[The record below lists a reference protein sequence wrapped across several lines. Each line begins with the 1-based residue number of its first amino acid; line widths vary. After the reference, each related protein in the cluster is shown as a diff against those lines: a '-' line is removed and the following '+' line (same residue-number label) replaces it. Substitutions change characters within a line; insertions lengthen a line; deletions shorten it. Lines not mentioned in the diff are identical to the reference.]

1 MSELGKTVGQLLVNN
16 LSVTIIVILWV
27 LGGIFKIT
35 KKEVNPLGWLSGIIG
50 KAITKDVRKDV
61 SDLKNDYNEKIVAFR
76 TDLDD
81 FEKKTSKDILEMK
94 NGASDNYTMLK
105 ERLDEMETAQQKSN
119 DMQTVQTIRSH
130 ILDFANSCFNKKR
143 HTKREFE
150 NIIDENTKYEELV
163 KKYGIKNNV
172 YKEDYDFILKIYH
185 KCQEEGSFLK
195 EGD

>member
-1 MSELGKTVGQLLVNN
+1 MSELGKAVGQLLVNN
-16 LSVTIIVILWV
+16 LSITIVVVLWL
-27 LGGIFKIT
+27 LGGLFKIT
-35 KKEVNPLGWLSGIIG
+35 KKEINPLGWLSGKIG
-50 KAITKDVRKDV
+50 NAITKDVRKDV
-61 SDLKNDYNEKIVAFR
+61 LDLKKEHNEKLTDLR

-81 FEKKTSKDILEMK
+81 FEKKTSKDILDMK
-94 NGASDNYTMLK
+94 DGTARNCAMLK
-105 ERLDEMETAQQKSN
+105 NRIDEMERSQRESN

-130 ILDFANSCFNKKR
+130 ILDFANSCFNKKK

-150 NIIDENTKYEELV
+150 NIIDENAKYEELV

-172 YKEDYDFILKIYH
+172 YKEDYDFILKVYH